1 MNNCGFGLITKIK
14 QKLSYSAI
22 LTTYNAEDTVAD
34 ALRSILQQSVK
45 PNEIIIVDD
54 CSTDST
60 IEVIRG
66 TLKTEYGFKL
76 LRNPINLGQSA
87 ARNLA
92 AEIATGEVL
101 VIFDDDDISH
111 PSRALCHIKMHL
123 RGSDL
128 SFVSS
133 IREYPGKYQKPS
145 INREVQNL
153 VLNPKLWARKL
164 LGGDFHPSLDKLW
177 IPASTS
183 AVSREKYLSLGGYDP
198 TFRRVEDSELFIR
211 AANNRMIASW
221 SSEILVNRRAT
232 FSSDKGGKIDSSF
245 EMAMLHKH
253 KSYFS
258 DREYKNLTSLI
269 RLRSL
274 YFERD
279 YTLLFKELMIP
290 PKLYL
295 FSLRR
300 TLRVILRIIQDRK
313 VK

>member
-1 MNNCGFGLITKIK
+1 LITKIK
-14 QKLSYSAI
+14 KELSYSAI
-22 LTTYNAEDTVAD
+22 LTTYNAKDTVAD

-60 IEVIRG
+60 IEVIRN
-66 TLKTEYGFKL
+66 TMKTADGYKL

-111 PSRALCHIKMHL
+111 PSRASCHIKMHL
-123 RGSDL
+123 GGSDL

-133 IREYPGKYQKPS
+133 IREYPGKFQKTS

-153 VLNPKLWARKL
+153 VLDPKLWARKL
-164 LGGDFHPSLDKLW
+164 LGGDFHASLENLW

-183 AVSREKYLSLGGYDP
+183 AVSREKYLSLGGYDSS
-198 TFRRVEDSELFIR
+198 FRRVEDAELIIR
-211 AANNRMIASW
+211 AAYKNVTASW
-221 SSEILVNRRAT
+221 NSQILVNRMAT
-232 FSSDKGGKIDSSF
+232 FSNDKGGNIDSSF
-245 EMAMLHKH
+245 EMAILHKH
-253 KSYFS
+253 RSLFS
-258 DREYKNLTSLI
+258 DREYKKLTSLI
-269 RLRSL
+269 RIRTL
-274 YFERD
+274 YFQRD
-279 YTLLFKELMIP
+279 FTLLLKELMFP

-300 TLRVILRIIQDRK
+300 ILRVILRITQDHK
-313 VK
+313 VR

>member
-1 MNNCGFGLITKIK
+1 MTIKIENEF
-14 QKLSYSAI
+14 SYSAI
-22 LTTYNAEDTVAD
+22 LTTYNAKDTVAD

-60 IEVIRG
+60 IEVIRN
-66 TLKTEYGFKL
+66 TLKTEDGYKL
-76 LRNPINLGQSA
+76 VRNSSNLGQSM

-92 AEIATGEVL
+92 AEIATGDVL

-111 PSRALCHIKMHL
+111 PSRASSHIKMHL
-123 RGSDL
+123 GGADL
-128 SFVSS
+128 SFISS

-145 INREVQNL
+145 INREVKNL
-153 VLNPKLWARKL
+153 VLDPKLWARKL
-164 LGGDFHPSLDKLW
+164 LGGDFHASLDNLW

-183 AVSREKYLSLGGYDP
+183 AVSREKYLLLGGYDP
-198 TFRRVEDSELFIR
+198 SFRRVEDAELIIR

-221 SSEILVNRRAT
+221 NSEVLVNRTAT
-232 FSSDKGGKIDSSF
+232 YSSDKGGKIDSSF
-245 EMAMLHKH
+245 EQQMLHKH
-253 KSYFS
+253 RSLFS
-258 DREYKNLTSLI
+258 NREYKKLISLI

-274 YFERD
+274 YFQRD
-279 YTLLFKELMIP
+279 FLLLFKELLIP
-290 PKLYL
+290 PKFYL

-300 TLRVILRIIQDRK
+300 ILRVILRIIQDRK